1 MRFRSLL
8 ALASAA
14 ASSHDDLSWRG
25 VSVSIGRRTVLHPTS
40 GRARAGRLLGVLG
53 PSGAGK
59 STALAAMVDGSPAA
73 RRKRLSGSLASSSPR
88 LSEGT
93 VALLAQ
99 DDSFFG
105 LLTVRETLQLAA
117 ALQPAADADA
127 DAACVDSLLRTLGL
141 WDVRDTRVGDRTH
154 RGVSGGE
161 RRRLA
166 VGCELVGEPRALIAD
181 EPTTGLDAHQAG
193 RVVALIKGLAA
204 ERGIPAVATLHQP
217 RSSIWHGLDDVLLM
231 APGGRVA
238 YHGPADDALRH
249 FARLGHRCPPLTNP
263 AEFLIDLVSID
274 HDSAD
279 GAARDEARV
288 AALTAAFDAA
298 SAASAARTGGA
309 TAGAPRAGG
318 DAPVGDGTPQT
329 PQTRQTAQTPPR
341 RRLHPLRRFGLLLR
355 RAWRQNARDGWANG
369 LRLAVSGGL
378 ALVFGEIY
386 GSFSTPSAATVAERV
401 AVLSFGAINMAM
413 MSLMKTL
420 DLLGR
425 ERAVVH
431 RERSRRQYGGAEYL
445 LAKLVA
451 ELPLD
456 AAYAGAF
463 GLALKW
469 RCGLR
474 APAPALVGTLALSA
488 ACCAALGLAV
498 GALVPG
504 QDAALAVGLPVMLV
518 HMVLGVINPAGAAA
532 AKPPSPLTRAV
543 GHASPIK
550 WAVQG
555 LCCAE
560 LRGLELERSTL
571 SDAPRMGGLAL
582 VTSGDQVLERLGL
595 REQSCGR
602 CLANLAAVLGIEVAV
617 AFVGLAL
624 TRPRFQRMDPP
635 SVGVAPPAAV

>member
-1 MRFRSLL
+1 MICAL
-8 ALASAA
+8 ALLTL
-14 ASSHDDLSWRG
+14 ASSHDDLSWHG
-25 VSVSIGRRTVLHPTS
+25 LSVSIGRRTVLHPTS

-73 RRKRLSGSLASSSPR
+73 RGKRLRGALASSSPR

-105 LLTVRETLQLAA
+105 LLTVRETLRLAA

-127 DAACVDSLLRTLGL
+127 DAARVDSLLRTLGL

-166 VGCELVGEPRALIAD
+166 VGCELLGEPRALVAD

-204 ERGIPAVATLHQP
+204 ERAIPAVATLHQP
-217 RSSIWHGLDDVLLM
+217 RSSIWHGLDDVLLL

-238 YHGPADDALRH
+238 YHGEACGALRH

-274 HDSAD
+274 HDSTD
-279 GAARDEARV
+279 GAARDERRV
-288 AALTAAFDAA
+288 AALAAAFDVAA
-298 SAASAARTGGA
+298 AARA
-309 TAGAPRAGG
+309 NPAAAADD
-318 DAPVGDGTPQT
+318 DAPPTSGDGTPQT
-329 PQTRQTAQTPPR
+329 PPQRDGR
-341 RRLHPLRRFGLLLR
+341 RRRPHPVRRFGLLLR

-386 GSFSTPSAATVAERV
+386 GSFGGNGAVGAGAGARPASAATVAERV

-425 ERAVVH
+425 EAPVVQ
-431 RERSRRQYGGAEYL
+431 RERSRAQYASTPPFQVVMPLHVGAYAPPLTAGTAAPSTSSPSSSPSCPSTPRTPAPSASRSSGGAGC
-445 LAKLVA
+445 APPRRRWWA
-451 ELPLD
+451 RSRSRRR
-456 AAYAGAF
+456 AAP
-463 GLALKW
+463 
-469 RCGLR
+469 R
-474 APAPALVGTLALSA
+474 S
-488 ACCAALGLAV
+488 
-498 GALVPG
+498 
-504 QDAALAVGLPVMLV
+504 
-518 HMVLGVINPAGAAA
+518 
-532 AKPPSPLTRAV
+532 
-543 GHASPIK
+543 ASPSARSCPGRTRRSR
-550 WAVQG
+550 WA
-555 LCCAE
+555 C
-560 LRGLELERSTL
+560 R
-571 SDAPRMGGLAL
+571 
-582 VTSGDQVLERLGL
+582 
-595 REQSCGR
+595 
-602 CLANLAAVLGIEVAV
+602 
-617 AFVGLAL
+617 
-624 TRPRFQRMDPP
+624 
-635 SVGVAPPAAV
+635 